1 MFGLK
6 KFHLY
11 LYGNKFTLIT
21 DHEPLTRIF
30 GPKKN
35 IPTLAAARM
44 QRWALLIAGYQFD
57 IQYRSSADNANA
69 DMLSRLPVV
78 VDSPSD
84 NVDDFAFTV
93 TIEKLP
99 VTAKRVADLTSKDPV
114 LSKVYEFAMSGWPPH
129 SNSCFTTISSA
140 KGLLEHRG

>member
-57 IQYRSSADNANA
+57 I
-69 DMLSRLPVV
+69 
-78 VDSPSD
+78 
-84 NVDDFAFTV
+84 
-93 TIEKLP
+93 
-99 VTAKRVADLTSKDPV
+99 
-114 LSKVYEFAMSGWPPH
+114 
-129 SNSCFTTISSA
+129 
-140 KGLLEHRG
+140 